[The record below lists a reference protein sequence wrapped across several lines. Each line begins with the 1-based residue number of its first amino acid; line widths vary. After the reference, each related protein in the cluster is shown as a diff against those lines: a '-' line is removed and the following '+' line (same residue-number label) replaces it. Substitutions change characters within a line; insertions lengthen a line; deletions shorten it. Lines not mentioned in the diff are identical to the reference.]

1 MKTAKKLGLIILT
14 SVFLMGLCQP
24 LYAADNKI
32 NINTASQEELMK
44 LKYVGEKL
52 SQRIIE
58 YRKDHPFQKPEDLMN
73 VKGIGKK
80 VFGTNKDLI
89 VVNDNQ

>member
-1 MKTAKKLGLIILT
+1 MKTATKIGLTIL
-14 SVFLMGLCQP
+14 SCIFLLGLCQP

-58 YRKDHPFQKPEDLMN
+58 YRKDHPFQKTEDLMN

-80 VFGTNKDLI
+80 VLSTNKDLI